1 MRLLLSLAS
10 AIDWLTEQIGR
21 LAVMIVPLLVVIGF
35 TNVIT
40 RFVGRAIGQQLSSNA
55 AIEWQWYLFSI
66 LFLLLFAYILKH
78 NVNVRVDFLYAN
90 WSPKQRAIVDLVGT
104 LLFIIPFCL
113 MGMYYSWG
121 PILSS
126 WGRQFDG
133 TWGTWEISPD
143 PNGLPR
149 APIRSMILVG
159 LGLLLLQSISQTIKY
174 VAVINGTLSG
184 PEAAEIEAY
193 QAARI
198 E

>member
-1 MRLLLSLAS
+1 MGPLLSLAS
-10 AIDWLTEQIGR
+10 GIDWLTEQIGR
-21 LAVMIVPLLVVIGF
+21 LAVWIVPLLVIIGF
-35 TNVIT
+35 VNVVT
-40 RFVGRAIGQQLSSNA
+40 RFVGRAIGRQLASNA

-90 WSPKQRAIVDLVGT
+90 WSPKQRAMVDLLGT

-121 PILSS
+121 PILTS

-133 TWGTWEISPD
+133 TWGNWEVSPNAD
-143 PNGLPR
+143 GLPR
-149 APIRSMILVG
+149 APIRSMLLVG

-174 VAVINGTLSG
+174 IAVLNGTLSG
-184 PEAAEIEAY
+184 TEAAKLEAY
-193 QAARI
+193 QATKV